1 MRKLLFFVIAVL
13 ISGSLLAG
21 GLVTNTNQ
29 SAMFT
34 RLQNRNASTDID
46 AVYFNPAGLTRL
58 GDGLYVSLNNQTISQ
73 TQTVTNNYNYL
84 SGTKPREY
92 KGDVS
97 APIYPG
103 VYVAYKK
110 GKFAVSGGFNVIG
123 GGGGATYNAGLPS
136 FEMSVADL
144 VPGLQSQLGQI
155 DQAAVAITGSDP
167 GFRNISGYN
176 SSIYFEG
183 TSVYFGY
190 QANVSYAIT
199 DMISAAVG
207 VRYVSAK
214 NTYKG
219 HINNVTIDAPAA
231 YGGTQT
237 PGNYLRTISGILA
250 PIPGVPPSI
259 PATLNG
265 TAAYLDE
272 ATNVEADAEMTGSG
286 ITPIISLNFA
296 PSDKINLAVR
306 YEFQTE
312 MDLKTTVHDNKT
324 GGIFMQD
331 SVAIADM
338 PASISVGLDVKPLD
352 KLKLSASFN
361 YYFDKNV
368 DYDGMESTSVNMIDK
383 NFVEFGFGG
392 EYALG
397 EKLRVS
403 AGWVHT
409 ITGVNE
415 NYQNDMGF
423 STNTNSY
430 GAGIGFRISP
440 MIDLNLGGQYTTYAT
455 DSKEFNH
462 YLGTIPV
469 PVTETYTK
477 STWLI
482 GVGLDF
488 RFGGKN

>member
-1 MRKLLFFVIAVL
+1 MRKLLISTFAAL

-58 GDGLYVSLNNQTISQ
+58 GDGFYVSLNNQSITQ
-73 TQTVTNNYNYL
+73 TQTITNSYNYL

-103 VYVAYKK
+103 VYVAFKK

-123 GGGGATYNAGLPS
+123 GGGGATYKSGLPS
-136 FEMSVADL
+136 FEMGIADL
-144 VPGLQSQLGQI
+144 VPGLQSKMNTI
-155 DQAAVAITGSDP
+155 DQAAVAITGNDP
-167 GFRNISGYN
+167 GFRNITGYN
-176 SSIYFEG
+176 SNIYFEG

-190 QANVSYAIT
+190 QANISYAFT
-199 DMISAAVG
+199 DMLSAAIG

-214 NTYKG
+214 NSYKG
-219 HINNVTIDAPAA
+219 HINNVTIVTPEA

-237 PGNYLRTISGILA
+237 PGDYLRTVAGILA
-250 PIPGVPPSI
+250 PIPGVPADI
-259 PATLNG
+259 PPTLTG
-265 TAAYLDE
+265 TAAYLDG

-286 ITPIISLNFA
+286 FTPIISVNFA

-312 MDLKTTVHDNKT
+312 MDLKTTVHENKT
-324 GGIFMQD
+324 GGIFIQD
-331 SVAIADM
+331 STAIADM
-338 PASISVGLDVKPLD
+338 PASISVGLNVKPID
-352 KLKLSASFN
+352 KLTLSGSFN
-361 YYFDKNV
+361 YYFDKKV
-368 DYDGMESTSVNMIDK
+368 DYDGMEKVKVNMIDK
-383 NFVEFGFGG
+383 NFVEFGAGA
-392 EYALG
+392 EYALT

-409 ITGVNE
+409 TTGVNS

-430 GAGIGFRISP
+430 GFGLGFRITP

-462 YLGTIPV
+462 MLGTIPV
-469 PVTETYTK
+469 PVKETYTK

-488 RFGGKN
+488 HFGGK

>member
-1 MRKLLFFVIAVL
+1 MRKLLTFVFAVL
-13 ISGSLLAG
+13 ITGSLLAG
-21 GLVTNTNQ
+21 GLVTNNNQ

-46 AVYFNPAGLTRL
+46 AVYFNPAGLTKL
-58 GDGLYVSLNNQTISQ
+58 DDGFHFSINNQSIFQ
-73 TQTVTNNYNYL
+73 TQTIMNNYNYL

-92 KGDVS
+92 VGDIS
-97 APIYPG
+97 APLYPG

-110 GKFAVSGGFNVIG
+110 GKFAFSGGFNVIG
-123 GGGGATYNAGLPS
+123 GGGGAKYNTGLPS
-136 FEMSVADL
+136 FEMPISDL
-144 VPGLQSQLGQI
+144 VPGLSSQLGQI

-176 SSIYFEG
+176 ATIFFEG
-183 TSVYFGY
+183 SSVYFGY
-190 QANVSYAIT
+190 QANVSYEFTDAI
-199 DMISAAVG
+199 SGAVG
-207 VRYVSAK
+207 LRYVSAK

-237 PGNYLRTISGILA
+237 PGDYLRTVSGIVA

-265 TAAYLDE
+265 TAAYLDA
-272 ATNVEADAEMTGSG
+272 ATNVEADAEMTGG
-286 ITPIISLNFA
+286 GFTPIISLNIT
-296 PSDKINLAVR
+296 PSDKFNFSLR
-306 YEFQTE
+306 YEFKTE
-312 MDLKTTVHDNKT
+312 MDLTTTVHNNKT

-338 PASISVGLDVKPLD
+338 PASLSFGINVKPID
-352 KLKLSASFN
+352 KLMLSGSLN

-368 DYDGMESTSVNMIDK
+368 DYDGMENTEINMIDK
-383 NFVEFGFGG
+383 NFLEYGLGA
-392 EYALG
+392 EYAIG
-397 EKLRVS
+397 AKLRVS
-403 AGWVHT
+403 GGWVHT
-409 ITGVNE
+409 ATGVNSY
-415 NYQNDMGF
+415 YQSDMDY
-423 STNTNSY
+423 STNTNSF
-430 GAGIGFRISP
+430 GAGIGFLITP

-455 DSKEFNH
+455 DSKQFNH
-462 YLGTIPV
+462 YLGEFPI

-488 RFGGKN
+488 HFGGK